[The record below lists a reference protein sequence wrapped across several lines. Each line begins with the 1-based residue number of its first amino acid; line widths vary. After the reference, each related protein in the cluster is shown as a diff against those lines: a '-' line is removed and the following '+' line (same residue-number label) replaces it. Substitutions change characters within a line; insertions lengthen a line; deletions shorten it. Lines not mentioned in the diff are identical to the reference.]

1 MSRSAWLAVGLG
13 LVCGSIALPARAAI
27 SVQIPA
33 ECGSLPA
40 FEQEL
45 EQRLGSV
52 SAPEASRITLTPE
65 VSGYQ
70 LVVEVGNQR
79 RELHDASCQELLRAA
94 IVVTLALLD
103 PQKAA
108 ATPLASEPERPPPLP
123 PSPPSSSPPAEPAS
137 NASRHSRPRLALGA
151 GAGVH
156 LGTLPKATLM
166 LEFDAQ
172 LQWARFGVA
181 LGFRYLLPTSSVDE
195 KGRGLQMGAAGAHLA
210 FVFEPW
216 HRVQTRLGVATYRL
230 TATGIGSAEYYD
242 GSAWELAPTLGASVI
257 PFERRPFWTRLG
269 LEGQLNLIRQTF
281 EILNY
286 NDEVFRVPLVSG
298 SALAWAGVVF

>member
-1 MSRSAWLAVGLG
+1 VGLG
-13 LVCGSIALPARAAI
+13 LVCAVVALPARAAI

-52 SAPEASRITLTPE
+52 SAPEATRITLTPE

-70 LVVEVGNQR
+70 LVVEAGSQR

-103 PQKAA
+103 PKKEEATLPAA
-108 ATPLASEPERPPPLP
+108 EPEPTSPAPAP
-123 PSPPSSSPPAEPAS
+123 ESTSTPKASAPNAPSPK
-137 NASRHSRPRLALGA
+137 RPKFALGA
-151 GAGVH
+151 NGGLH

-166 LEFDAQ
+166 LELDAQ

-181 LGFRYLLPTSSVDE
+181 LGFRYLLPTSTVDE
-195 KGRGLQMGAAGAHLA
+195 KNRGVRLGAVGAHLA

-242 GSAWELAPTLGASVI
+242 ASAWEVAPTLGASVI
-257 PFERRPFWTRLG
+257 PFERPPFWTRLG
-269 LEGQLNLIRQTF
+269 LEGQLNLIQPNF
-281 EILNY
+281 EIRNY
-286 NDEVFRVPLVSG
+286 DEVFYVPAVSG
-298 SALAWAGVVF
+298 SALAGAGVVF